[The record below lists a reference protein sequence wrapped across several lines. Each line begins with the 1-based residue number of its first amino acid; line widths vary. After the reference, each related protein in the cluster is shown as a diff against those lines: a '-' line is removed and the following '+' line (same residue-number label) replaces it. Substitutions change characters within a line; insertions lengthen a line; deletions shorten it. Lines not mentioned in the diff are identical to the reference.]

1 MNAKRSNQLPA
12 RRGPAPS
19 RPLLPWLAPACLLT
33 TLCAAQTEET
43 AGPPVTLD
51 PVEVFARGGD
61 AAVFGPT
68 AVTARDGAFLAANGI
83 ADYEDLAT
91 VTPGFFAANQSVDNV
106 SLNIRGITSDSTDL
120 RQPPR
125 VSVFQDGVLLHNPR
139 GSGVALFDLDEIA
152 VFKGPQPTRF
162 ADGVQS
168 GALAVSSNRARDE
181 SSGALSVGAGEFN
194 AVEAEGFVNRP
205 VVDGKL
211 FARVAVY
218 SKNRDGYTGN
228 RAGGPALQD
237 EGTRALRA
245 GLRWQPAPGTTADLI
260 FNLQDDDT
268 AGTAFKTLRGVP
280 GFPAVT
286 DTDPYSAASLN
297 RGSALG
303 IERTLVNLTGILRHE
318 LGEDWTLTATS
329 AWRSVDNRNEFD
341 ADGSPVYLLEP
352 GERYEGRRLSQEVR
366 LDHDADG
373 PLTASLGVAVARS
386 EDGQDTFI
394 RTDENAL
401 FTYLTGGG
409 ISPFPLNPRY
419 EERGRNEADATTADV
434 FGRADYA
441 ITERLTLGAGLR
453 LTHERLASRYQSF
466 AAIVPGNLAGA
477 LPMSGGGNNFF
488 QVTPG
493 ELENRDEVDAWSGQ
507 LDARYAVTPRHTAYA
522 SVARGRRS
530 PVLGFDQLTLA
541 PTKLAEETVLAFEVG
556 VRGVVANDRV
566 RYDAAV
572 FQYEFDHFQT
582 QRIVPPGIV
591 QSFDGGRARGRG
603 FELGVEADVSKALT
617 LFATYGYTDA
627 RFSNLD
633 EDGLPQAYAG
643 DTFRLTSRHAASLGG
658 TLTVPVDGAGAV
670 FFTPLLTYRSEYYF
684 EDNNA
689 QNGGILRQGGFALL
703 NLRLGYRAKSGQ
715 WEVVAHVDNALD
727 KDYLLDAGNTG
738 GTYGFP
744 TAVRGAPHM
753 AGVTATVRF

>member
-1 MNAKRSNQLPA
+1 MKAKRPHQPPA

-19 RPLLPWLAPACLLT
+19 CTLLPWLAPACLFT
-33 TLCAAQTEET
+33 TLCAAQTDEATE
-43 AGPPVTLD
+43 PPVTLD

-61 AAVFGPT
+61 AAAFGPT
-68 AVTARDGAFLAANGI
+68 AVTARDGAFLKTNGI
-83 ADYEDLAT
+83 ADYEDLAAI
-91 VTPGFFAANQSVDNV
+91 TPGFFVANQSVDNV
-106 SLNIRGITSDSTDL
+106 SLNIRGITSDSSSP
-120 RQPPR
+120 RERPR
-125 VSVFQDGVLLHNPR
+125 VSVLQDGVLLANPH
-139 GSGVALFDLDEIA
+139 GSGVALFDIDQVA

-181 SSGALSVGAGEFN
+181 STGALSVGAGEFDT
-194 AVEAEGFVNRP
+194 VEAEAFVNRP
-205 VVDGKL
+205 VIEDTL

-218 SKNRDGYTGN
+218 SKSRDGYVEN

-245 GLRWQPAPGTTADLI
+245 SLRWQPAPGTTADLI

-268 AGTAFKTLRGVP
+268 AGTAFKTLRGVS

-286 DTDPYSAASLN
+286 DIDPYSAANLN
-297 RGSALG
+297 RGGALG
-303 IERTLVNLTGILRHE
+303 VERSLVNLTGILRHE
-318 LGEDWTLTATS
+318 LGEDWTLASTS
-329 AWRSVDNRNEFD
+329 AWRRVEVRNEFD

-352 GERYEGRRLSQEVR
+352 GDHYGDWRVSQEVR
-366 LDHDADG
+366 FDYDADG
-373 PLTASLGVAVARS
+373 PLTASLGASASLLKGR
-386 EDGQDTFI
+386 QDTII

-401 FTYLTGGG
+401 FTYFSGGG
-409 ISPFPLNPRY
+409 IPPFAFNPRY
-419 EERGRNEADATTADV
+419 EELGRNETETTTGDV

-441 ITERLTLGAGLR
+441 LTERLTVGAGLR

-466 AAIVPGNLAGA
+466 AALVPGSFSGVMA
-477 LPMSGGGNNFF
+477 PSGGGNNFF

-493 ELENRDEVDAWSGQ
+493 ELENRDEVDAWTGQ
-507 LDARYAVTPRHTAYA
+507 LDARYAVMPRHTAYA
-522 SVARGRRS
+522 SVTRGRRS
-530 PVLGFDQLTLA
+530 PVLGFDRITLA

-556 VRGVVANDRV
+556 LRGAVANDRV

-582 QRIVPPGIV
+582 QRIVPPGVV

-603 FELGVEADVSKALT
+603 FELGVEADVSAALT

-627 RFSNLD
+627 RFANLD

-643 DTFRLTSRHAASLGG
+643 DTFRLTSKHTASLGG
-658 TLTVPVDGAGAV
+658 TWTVPLDGAGAV

-689 QNGGILRQGGFALL
+689 QNGGILRQGGFVLL
-703 NLRLGYRAKSGQ
+703 NLRLGYRAASGQ

-744 TAVRGAPHM
+744 TAVRGSPRM
-753 AGVTATVRF
+753 AGLTATVRF